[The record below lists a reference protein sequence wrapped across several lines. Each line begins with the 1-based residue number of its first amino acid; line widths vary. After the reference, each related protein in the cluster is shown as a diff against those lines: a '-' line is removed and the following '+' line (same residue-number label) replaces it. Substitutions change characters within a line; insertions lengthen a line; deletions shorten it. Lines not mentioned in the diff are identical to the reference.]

1 MIEREERDGER
12 TRDREEG
19 REPSIGQYIIVALGG
34 RTTERESLKL
44 EKKKNRENELRETGP
59 ALQMGYKSAEI
70 LNSLTLKFLLFRI
83 QPSNSFEIYAQ
94 KISYFE
100 IRA

>member
-19 REPSIGQYIIVALGG
+19 REPSIGQYIIVVLGG

-44 EKKKNRENELRETGP
+44 EKKKIEKMNSGKPGQLCKWETN
-59 ALQMGYKSAEI
+59 L
-70 LNSLTLKFLLFRI
+70 LKFSI
-83 QPSNSFEIYAQ
+83 V
-94 KISYFE
+94 
-100 IRA
+100 